1 MNCTA
6 GLVVSFVVILTAI
19 LLIFAS
25 IIPGSQALA
34 VNIPINTTVF
44 AACNSSEFD
53 IGFLP
58 SEISCVNWYRL
69 TVGVMGLIGTV
80 LSCFL
85 GKEQIYVRVILS
97 IIRIIVMCYMMGFS
111 IFVMSEDRKGNN
123 TTSSIETA
131 FITKF
136 DFSQGMLAT
145 AAFFSMFS
153 LPSLLPPVTHP
164 IPNKLQLRPLIIV
177 SFASVTSKT
186 CHLCDG
192 NILSLDFWSFHPPK

>member
-1 MNCTA
+1 M
-6 GLVVSFVVILTAI
+6 VICCYPATKI
-19 LLIFAS
+19 LLILDLFQARKQDNS

-111 IFVMSEDRKGNN
+111 IFVMSEDRKG
-123 TTSSIETA
+123 I
-131 FITKF
+131 I
-136 DFSQGMLAT
+136 
-145 AAFFSMFS
+145 
-153 LPSLLPPVTHP
+153 LLV
-164 IPNKLQLRPLIIV
+164 V
-177 SFASVTSKT
+177 
-186 CHLCDG
+186 
-192 NILSLDFWSFHPPK
+192 